1 MHDHSLKHLDPRAP
15 LVLDIRDLPRRPGA
29 MRVVQRTIHAPADLG
44 LELIGVPEGADLTLD
59 LRLESVS
66 EGVLVSGTGS
76 GPLAGECG
84 RCLRPIT
91 DSVTV
96 TLQELYA
103 YEHSTTEETTE
114 EDEVGRLQGD
124 LLDLEPALR
133 DAVVLALPNHP
144 LCREDCPGLCPE
156 CGVPWDEL
164 PGGHSHPRL
173 DSRWAGL
180 TQLAEETRTGN
191 GAVDGDASEAE

>member
-15 LVLDIRDLPRRPGA
+15 LVLDTRDLPRRPGA
-29 MRVVQRTIHAPADLG
+29 MRAIQRTVHAPSNLG

-66 EGVLVSGTGS
+66 EGVLVSGTVS
-76 GPLAGECG
+76 GPVEGECG

-96 TLQELYA
+96 SVQELYA
-103 YEHSTTEETTE
+103 YEHSATEETTE

-124 LLDLEPALR
+124 LLDLEPAVR

-144 LCREDCPGLCPE
+144 LCRADCPGLCPE

-164 PGGHSHPRL
+164 PADHGHTQL
-173 DSRWAGL
+173 DPRWAALAKL
-180 TQLAEETRTGN
+180 TEETRT
-191 GAVDGDASEAE
+191 DGGTGEKE